1 MSPNQQTQN
10 NQALIDYG
18 KSHLT
23 QLYQDVEAAF
33 KAETSG
39 VDLMH
44 LMCDGV
50 DKMLVRIWQDIAP
63 ESSQHIAFVAV
74 GGYGRGELA
83 PQSDWDFWFI
93 MPENAD
99 QQMKD
104 DIQHF
109 LYVMWD
115 MSAKIGHAV
124 RSVKETISHIKEDWN
139 SATTAQEMRLL
150 CGKQALFDKLSAQ
163 TAIFFKKQ
171 RKKFV
176 EAKLQEHQL
185 RHNRTGDSAFLMEPD
200 IKECKGGLRDVQS
213 VFWIAKAWFE
223 VNSLDALV
231 TEGHISQREMH
242 DLLMAQDFLW
252 RCRVGLHLQTK
263 RPNDRLSFEQQ
274 VVLAESMGYQPI
286 EHLPAVDGLMKD
298 YFSQA
303 GRIARVSTLILQDI
317 DEHMHESFFAFT
329 RNIDD
334 DFTLTGNKVGIR
346 HERVFK
352 DNPLNLLRIFNVGQE
367 DHRHL
372 SNAALRQI
380 REDERHLMNDE
391 FRANPKAH
399 RLFMRILK
407 HPRNVAWAL
416 KEMKDTGVL
425 GGFVPAFYKVVGLG
439 QFNQYHAY
447 TVDEHTLH
455 AIGEARNMIH
465 GDRELRLPLAQEVFH
480 RLKRPELLYLAL
492 LFHDI
497 AKGMAGDHSKN
508 GEILAREFCSSIGLT
523 EDATNLVAWLVR
535 KHLTMAVTSQRFD
548 LSDPEVIQT
557 FADKV
562 GSMERLNCLLCLTVA
577 DIAAVGPNVWNDWKG
592 SLLSQLYHATRHA
605 LMGEMVNP
613 EVLEEQQQ
621 ARIRSTLKLSK
632 QPNSIEP
639 VLEQLPNR
647 FIAHFPP
654 YQLVPISELLADT
667 GFMDNQT
674 DFAVGHFIDHERCD
688 TMMVI
693 AAKERP
699 ALFVKLASVIAAG
712 QINVVAA
719 HAFSLGDDKILDV
732 FHIQNR
738 EKQPLVEP
746 QDLDKLQNRI
756 KTMLQNDTPLE
767 APKTPTIRSNV
778 LMQRVPVRVR
788 TLPLASF
795 SQTAIEVTA
804 ADRAGLLAA
813 LTYEITR
820 AGFTTNGAFIS
831 SFGERIVDVFFIQDN
846 GNQLSPKQI
855 KTLSKTLKEV
865 ATLEDKDKAKDV

>member
-1 MSPNQQTQN
+1 MNPN
-10 NQALIDYG
+10 NQELVNYG
-18 KSHLT
+18 KDTLN
-23 QLYQDVEAAF
+23 QCYQAVEAAF
-33 KAETSG
+33 KAEKSGLELVQIMCTG
-39 VDLMH
+39 VD
-44 LMCDGV
+44 D
-50 DKMLVRIWQDIAP
+50 MLVHIWQNVAP
-63 ESSQHIAFVAV
+63 ESSKHIAFVAV

-83 PQSDWDFWFI
+83 PQSDWDIWFI
-93 MPENAD
+93 LPENATE
-99 QQMKD
+99 QMND
-104 DIQHF
+104 DIQSF
-109 LYVMWD
+109 MYVMWD

-150 CGKQALFDKLSAQ
+150 CGKASLFNHFSQ
-163 TAIFFKKQ
+163 ETSIFFKKQ

-176 EAKLQEHQL
+176 EAKLQEHQW
-185 RHNRTGDSAFLMEPD
+185 RHERTGDSAFMMEPD

-223 VNSLDALV
+223 ADNLDALV
-231 TEGHISQREMH
+231 TEGHISQREIH

-274 VVLAESMGYQPI
+274 AALAESMGYQPV

-298 YFSQA
+298 YFGQA
-303 GRIARVSTLILQDI
+303 GRIARVSSLILQDI
-317 DEHMHESFFAFT
+317 NEHMNESFFIIT
-329 RNIDD
+329 RNIDN

-346 HERVFK
+346 HKNVFK
-352 DNPLNLLRIFNVGQE
+352 DNPLNLLRIFNIGQE
-367 DHRHL
+367 DHRQL

-380 REDERHLMNDE
+380 REDERYLMNDA
-391 FRANPKAH
+391 FRANPEAH

-407 HPRNVAWAL
+407 HPRNVSWAL
-416 KEMKDTGVL
+416 KAMKDTGVL

-465 GDRELRLPLAQEVFH
+465 GDRKLRLPLAQEVFH

-497 AKGMAGDHSKN
+497 AKGMAGDHSEN
-508 GEILAREFCSSIGLT
+508 GEVLAQEFCTSIGLI
-523 EDATNLVAWLVR
+523 EDASNLVAWLVR
-535 KHLTMAVTSQRFD
+535 MHLTMAVTSQRFD

-562 GSMERLNCLLCLTVA
+562 GSLERLNCLLCLTVA

-592 SLLSQLYHATRHA
+592 SLLNQLYHATRHA
-605 LMGEMVNP
+605 LMGEKINP
-613 EVLEEQQQ
+613 EVLEKQQQ
-621 ARIRSTLKLSK
+621 SRIRSTLQLSEK
-632 QPNSIEP
+632 ADLIEP
-639 VLEQLPNR
+639 VLKQLPNR

-654 YQLVPISELLADT
+654 YQLVPIAELLADS
-667 GFMDNQT
+667 GFMNNQA

-688 TMMVI
+688 TMMMI

-699 ALFVKLASVIAAG
+699 GLFVKLASVIAAG

-719 HAFSLGDDKILDV
+719 HAFSLGNDNILDV

-746 QDLDKLQNRI
+746 QDLERLQARI
-756 KTMLQNDTPLE
+756 INMLQDEKPLE
-767 APKTPTIRSNV
+767 EPKQPHIRSNV
-778 LMQRVPVRVR
+778 LMERVPVRVR

-795 SQTAIEVTA
+795 NQTAIEVTA
-804 ADRAGLLAA
+804 ADRTGLLAS
-813 LTYEITR
+813 LSYEITH
-820 AGFTTNGAFIS
+820 AGFSINGAAIS
-831 SFGERIVDVFFIQDN
+831 SFGERIVDVFFIHDD
-846 GNQLSPKQI
+846 GNQLSSEKI
-855 KTLSKTLKEV
+855 KALSKTLKEV
-865 ATLEDKDKAKDV
+865 ATLEEV

>member
-1 MSPNQQTQN
+1 MSQNPQTQN

-18 KSHLT
+18 KAHLK
-23 QLYQDVEAAF
+23 QLYQDVEAEF
-33 KAETSG
+33 KAEASG

-50 DKMLVRIWQDIAP
+50 DKMLTHIWQEVAP

-93 MPENAD
+93 MPEKVS
-99 QQMKD
+99 QQIND
-104 DIQHF
+104 DIQDF

-124 RSVKETISHIKEDWN
+124 RTVKETITHIKEDWN

-150 CGKQALFDKLSAQ
+150 CGNPSLFDDLSHE

-176 EAKLQEHQL
+176 EAKLKEHQL

-223 VNSLDALV
+223 KNNLDTLV
-231 TEGHISQREMH
+231 SDGHISQREMH

-274 VVLAESMGYQPI
+274 AVLADAMGYQPI

-303 GRIARVSTLILQDI
+303 GRIARVSKLILQDI
-317 DEHMHESFFAFT
+317 DEQMHESFFALT

-372 SNAALRQI
+372 SSAALRQI

-391 FRANPKAH
+391 FRANPEAH

-425 GGFVPAFYKVVGLG
+425 GGFIPAFYKVVGLG

-465 GDRELRLPLAQEVFH
+465 GDRKLRLPLAQEVFH

-497 AKGMAGDHSKN
+497 AKGMAGDHSEN
-508 GEILAREFCSSIGLT
+508 GEILAREFCQSMGLT

-562 GSMERLNCLLCLTVA
+562 GNMERLNCLLCLTVA

-605 LMGEMVNP
+605 LMGEMINP
-613 EVLEEQQQ
+613 EILEEQQQ
-621 ARIRSTLKLSK
+621 ARIRSTLQISK
-632 QPNSIEP
+632 QPDVIEP
-639 VLEQLPNR
+639 VLKQLPNR

-654 YQLVPISELLADT
+654 YQLVPISELLASS
-667 GFMDNQT
+667 GFMSDQV
-674 DFAVGHFIDHERCD
+674 DFAVGHFIDHDRCD
-688 TMMVI
+688 TMVMI
-693 AAKERP
+693 AANERP

-712 QINVVAA
+712 QINVIAA
-719 HAFSLGDDKILDV
+719 HAFSLGNHKILDV
-732 FHIQNR
+732 FHIQNKD
-738 EKQPLVEP
+738 KQPLVEP
-746 QDLDKLQNRI
+746 QDLERLQSRI
-756 KTMLQNDTPLE
+756 TTMLQSDAPLE
-767 APKTPTIRSNV
+767 APKQTNIRSNV
-778 LMQRVPVRVR
+778 LMERVPVRVR

-795 SQTAIEVTA
+795 SQTALEVTA
-804 ADRAGLLAA
+804 ADRPGLLAA
-813 LTYEITR
+813 LSYEITR
-820 AGFTTNGAFIS
+820 AGFIINGASIS
-831 SFGERIVDVFFIQDN
+831 SFGERIVDVFFIQDH
-846 GNQLSPKQI
+846 GKQLSSEQI
-855 KTLSKTLKEV
+855 KSLSKTLKKV
-865 ATLEDKDKAKDV
+865 ASLEAKDE

>member
-1 MSPNQQTQN
+1 MNPNQQQQN
-10 NQALIDYG
+10 QVLVDDG
-18 KSHLT
+18 KTHLN

-33 KAETSG
+33 KAKKSG
-39 VDLMH
+39 EDLMH

-50 DKMLVRIWQDIAP
+50 DEMLVHIWQNIAP

-93 MPENAD
+93 MPEHID
-99 QQMKD
+99 QQMND
-104 DIQHF
+104 DIQSF

-124 RSVKETISHIKEDWN
+124 RTVKETISHIKEDWN

-150 CGKQALFDKLSAQ
+150 CGKASLFNDLSHE
-163 TAIFFKKQ
+163 TAHFFKKQ

-176 EAKLQEHQL
+176 EAKLQEHRL

-213 VFWIAKAWFE
+213 IFWIAKAWFE
-223 VNSLDALV
+223 VDSLDALV
-231 TEGHISQREMH
+231 AAGHISQREMH

-252 RCRVGLHLQTK
+252 RCRVGLHLQTQ

-274 VVLAESMGYQPI
+274 VTLAQSMGYQAV
-286 EHLPAVDGLMKD
+286 EHLPPVDGLMKD

-317 DEHMHESFFAFT
+317 DEHMHESFFSFT
-329 RNIDD
+329 RNIDE

-346 HERVFK
+346 HDRVFK
-352 DNPLNLLRIFNVGQE
+352 DNPLNLLRIFSVGQE

-391 FRANPKAH
+391 FRTNPEARK
-399 RLFMRILK
+399 LFLRILK

-447 TVDEHTLH
+447 TVDEHTLY

-465 GDRELRLPLAQEVFH
+465 GDRKLRLPLAQEVVH
-480 RLKRPELLYLAL
+480 RLKRHELLYLAL

-508 GEILAREFCSSIGLT
+508 GEVLAREFCTSIGLT

-557 FADKV
+557 FANKV
-562 GSMERLNCLLCLTVA
+562 GNMERLNCLLCLTVA
-577 DIAAVGPNVWNDWKG
+577 DISAVGPNVWNDWKG

-621 ARIRSTLKLSK
+621 IRIRSTLQISNKA
-632 QPNSIEP
+632 NSIEP
-639 VLEQLPNR
+639 ILQQLPNR

-654 YQLVPISELLADT
+654 YQLVPISELLADS
-667 GFMDNQT
+667 GFMNQQV
-674 DFAVGHFIDHERCD
+674 DFAVGHFIDHDRCD
-688 TMMVI
+688 TMIMV
-693 AAKERP
+693 AANERP
-699 ALFVKLASVIAAG
+699 ALFAKLAAVIATG

-719 HAFSLGDDKILDV
+719 HAFSLGNHQILDV
-732 FHIQNR
+732 FHIQNKD
-738 EKQPLVEP
+738 KQPLVEP
-746 QDLDKLQNRI
+746 QDLDRLQSRI
-756 KTMLQNDTPLE
+756 TAMLQDDTPLE
-767 APKTPTIRSNV
+767 KPKTQPVRSNV
-778 LMQRVPVRVR
+778 LMERVPVRVR

-804 ADRAGLLAA
+804 ADRPGLLAA
-813 LTYEITR
+813 LAYEITH
-820 AGFTTNGAFIS
+820 AGFTINGAFIS
-831 SFGERIVDVFFIQDN
+831 SFGERIVDVFFIQDD
-846 GNQLSPKQI
+846 GKQLSGKQI
-855 KTLSKTLKEV
+855 KTLSKTLKQT
-865 ATLEDKDKAKDV
+865 ASLETKDE

>member
-1 MSPNQQTQN
+1 MSQKNPELVN
-10 NQALIDYG
+10 YG
-18 KSHLT
+18 KEALN
-23 QLYQDVEAAF
+23 QCYQDVEASF
-33 KAETSG
+33 KAEKSG
-39 VDLMH
+39 LELVQM
-44 LMCDGV
+44 MCDGV
-50 DKMLVRIWQDIAP
+50 DDMLVHIWQEVAP

-83 PQSDWDFWFI
+83 PQSDWDIWFI
-93 MPENAD
+93 LPEDATE
-99 QQMKD
+99 QMTD
-104 DIQHF
+104 DIQSF
-109 LYVMWD
+109 MYVMWD

-124 RSVKETISHIKEDWN
+124 RSVKETITHIKEDWN

-150 CGKQALFDKLSAQ
+150 CGNASLFNELTQ
-163 TAIFFKKQ
+163 ETTNFFKKQ

-176 EAKLQEHQL
+176 EAKLLEHTL
-185 RHNRTGDSAFLMEPD
+185 RHERTGDSAFMMEPD

-213 VFWIAKAWFE
+213 VFWISKAWFE
-223 VNSLDALV
+223 ADNLDALV
-231 TEGHISQREMH
+231 TEGHISQREIH

-274 VVLAESMGYQPI
+274 VTLADSMGYQAQG
-286 EHLPAVDGLMKD
+286 HLPPVDALMKD
-298 YFSQA
+298 YFGQA
-303 GRIARVSTLILQDI
+303 GRIARVSSLILQDI
-317 DEHMHESFFAFT
+317 DEHMNESFFAFT

-346 HERVFK
+346 HENVFK

-367 DHRHL
+367 DHRQL

-391 FRANPKAH
+391 FRTNPEAH

-407 HPRNVAWAL
+407 HPRNVSWAL

-425 GGFVPAFYKVVGLG
+425 GGFVPAFYNVVGLG

-447 TVDEHTLH
+447 TVDEHTLY

-465 GDRELRLPLAQEVFH
+465 GDRKLRLPLAQEVFH

-497 AKGMAGDHSKN
+497 AKGMAGDHSEN
-508 GEILAREFCSSIGLT
+508 GEVLAQDFCASIGLT
-523 EDATNLVAWLVR
+523 EDASNLVAWLVR

-548 LSDPEVIQT
+548 LSDPEVIQI

-592 SLLSQLYHATRHA
+592 SLLNQLYHATRHA
-605 LMGEMVNP
+605 LMGEKINP
-613 EVLEEQQQ
+613 EVLEKQQQ
-621 ARIRSTLKLSK
+621 SRIRSTLQLSK
-632 QPNSIEP
+632 KADLIEP
-639 VLEQLPNR
+639 VLKQLPNR

-654 YQLVPISELLADT
+654 YQLVPITELLADS
-667 GFMDNQT
+667 GFMNNQA

-688 TMMVI
+688 TMMMV

-719 HAFSLGDDKILDV
+719 HAFSLDNGNILDV

-738 EKQPLVEP
+738 EKQPLIEP
-746 QDLDKLQNRI
+746 QDLDKLQMRI
-756 KTMLQNDTPLE
+756 KTMLQEGKPLE
-767 APKTPTIRSNV
+767 EPKTPTIRSNV

-813 LTYEITR
+813 LSYEITH
-820 AGFTTNGAFIS
+820 AGFIINGASIS
-831 SFGERIVDVFFIQDN
+831 SFGERIVDVFFIQHN
-846 GNQLSPKQI
+846 GEQLSAEHI
-855 KTLSKTLKEV
+855 KSLSKTLKEV
-865 ATLEDKDKAKDV
+865 ATLNTKDE

>member
-1 MSPNQQTQN
+1 MSQNPQTQN

-18 KSHLT
+18 KAHLK
-23 QLYQDVEAAF
+23 QLYQDVETEF
-33 KAETSG
+33 KAEASG

-50 DKMLVRIWQDIAP
+50 DKILTHIWQEIAP

-93 MPENAD
+93 MPEKAS
-99 QQMKD
+99 QQMND
-104 DIQHF
+104 DIQDF

-124 RSVKETISHIKEDWN
+124 RTVKETITHIKEDWN

-150 CGKQALFDKLSAQ
+150 CGNPSLFDDLSHE

-176 EAKLQEHQL
+176 EAKLKEHQL

-223 VNSLDALV
+223 KNSLDALV
-231 TEGHISQREMH
+231 SYGHISQREMH

-274 VVLAESMGYQPI
+274 AVLADAMGYQPI

-303 GRIARVSTLILQDI
+303 GRIARVSKLILQDI
-317 DEHMHESFFAFT
+317 DEQMHESFFALT

-425 GGFVPAFYKVVGLG
+425 GGFIPAFYKVVGLG

-508 GEILAREFCSSIGLT
+508 GEILAREFCQSIGLT
-523 EDATNLVAWLVR
+523 EDATNLVSWLVR
-535 KHLTMAVTSQRFD
+535 RHLMMAVTSQRFD

-562 GSMERLNCLLCLTVA
+562 GDMERLNCLLCLTVA

-605 LMGEMVNP
+605 LMGEMINP

-621 ARIRSTLKLSK
+621 ARIRSTLQISR
-632 QPNSIEP
+632 QPDIIEP
-639 VLEQLPNR
+639 VLKQLPNR

-654 YQLVPISELLADT
+654 YQLVPISELLASS
-667 GFMDNQT
+667 GFMNDQV
-674 DFAVGHFIDHERCD
+674 DFAVGHFIDHDRCD
-688 TMMVI
+688 TMVMV
-693 AAKERP
+693 AANERP

-712 QINVVAA
+712 QINVIAA
-719 HAFSLGDDKILDV
+719 HAFSLGNHKILDV
-732 FHIQNR
+732 FHIQNKD
-738 EKQPLVEP
+738 KQPLVEP
-746 QDLDKLQNRI
+746 QDLERLQSRI
-756 KTMLQNDTPLE
+756 TTMLQSDAPLE
-767 APKTPTIRSNV
+767 APKQTNIRSNV
-778 LMQRVPVRVR
+778 LMERVPVRVR

-795 SQTAIEVTA
+795 SQTALEVTA
-804 ADRAGLLAA
+804 ADRPGLLAA
-813 LTYEITR
+813 LSYEITR
-820 AGFTTNGAFIS
+820 AGFIINGASIS
-831 SFGERIVDVFFIQDN
+831 SFGERIVDVFFIQDH
-846 GNQLSPKQI
+846 GKQLSSEQI

-865 ATLEDKDKAKDV
+865 ASLEAKDE

>member
-1 MSPNQQTQN
+1 MSQKNPQ
-10 NQALIDYG
+10 LVSYG
-18 KSHLT
+18 KDTLAK
-23 QLYQDVEAAF
+23 LYQDIEISF
-33 KAETSG
+33 NAEKNGSALMTQMCQG
-39 VDLMH
+39 VD
-44 LMCDGV
+44 D
-50 DKMLVRIWQDIAP
+50 MLVHIWQRIAP

-74 GGYGRGELA
+74 GGYGRAELA
-83 PQSDWDFWFI
+83 PQSDWDIWFI
-93 MPENAD
+93 LPHEPS
-99 QQMKD
+99 QQMTD
-104 DIQHF
+104 DIESF
-109 LYVMWD
+109 MYVMWD

-124 RSVKETISHIKEDWN
+124 RSVQETIVHIKEDWN

-150 CGKQALFDKLSAQ
+150 CGNMQVFNELKQE
-163 TAIFFKKQ
+163 TAVFFKKQ

-176 EAKLQEHQL
+176 EAKLQELETRHQ
-185 RHNRTGDSAFLMEPD
+185 RTGDSAFLMEPD

-213 VFWIAKAWFE
+213 VFWIAKAWYGVDNIE
-223 VNSLDALV
+223 ALV
-231 TEGHISQREMH
+231 SEGHISEREMN
-242 DLLMAQDFLW
+242 DLLTAQDFLW
-252 RCRVGLHLQTK
+252 RCRAGLHLQTK

-274 VVLAESMGYQPI
+274 VVLAQSMGYQPV

-303 GRIARVSTLILQDI
+303 GRIARVTKLILQDI
-317 DEHMHESFFAFT
+317 DEQINESFFSFT

-346 HERVFK
+346 HDRVFK

-367 DHRHL
+367 DHRQL

-391 FRANPKAH
+391 FRANPEAH

-416 KEMKDTGVL
+416 KAMKDTGVL

-497 AKGMAGDHSKN
+497 AKGMPGDHSKN
-508 GEILAREFCSSIGLT
+508 GEVLAQEFCASIGLT
-523 EDATNLVAWLVR
+523 EDASNLVAWLVR
-535 KHLTMAVTSQRFD
+535 RHLTMAVTSQRFD

-562 GSMERLNCLLCLTVA
+562 GNMERLNCLLCLTVA

-632 QPNSIEP
+632 QSDLIEP
-639 VLEQLPNR
+639 ILKQLPNR

-654 YQLVPISELLADT
+654 YQLVPISELLADS
-667 GFMDNQT
+667 GFMDNQV
-674 DFAVGHFIDHERCD
+674 DFAVGHFIDHDRCD
-688 TMMVI
+688 TMIMI

-719 HAFSLGDDKILDV
+719 HAFSLGNNSILDV
-732 FHIQNR
+732 FHIQNKA
-738 EKQPLVEP
+738 KQPLVEA
-746 QDLDKLQNRI
+746 QDLDRLQNRI
-756 KTMLQNDTPLE
+756 TTMLQDDTPLE
-767 APKTPTIRSNV
+767 APKTANIRSNV

-795 SQTAIEVTA
+795 SQTAIEVSA

-813 LTYEITR
+813 LTYEITN
-820 AGFTTNGAFIS
+820 AGFTINGASIS

-846 GNQLSPKQI
+846 GNQLSAEQI
-855 KTLSKTLKEV
+855 KALSKTLKEV
-865 ATLEDKDKAKDV
+865 ATLGGEVNAKDE

>member
-1 MSPNQQTQN
+1 MSQN
-10 NQALIDYG
+10 NPELVNYG
-18 KSHLT
+18 KATLN
-23 QLYQDVEAAF
+23 QCYQDVEAAF
-33 KAETSG
+33 KAEKSGLELVQMMCTG
-39 VDLMH
+39 VD
-44 LMCDGV
+44 D
-50 DKMLVRIWQDIAP
+50 MLIHIWQNVAP

-74 GGYGRGELA
+74 GGYGRAELA
-83 PQSDWDFWFI
+83 PQSDWDIWFI
-93 MPENAD
+93 LPENTTE
-99 QQMKD
+99 QMND
-104 DIQHF
+104 DIQSF
-109 LYVMWD
+109 MYVMWD

-124 RSVKETISHIKEDWN
+124 RSVKETMVHLKEDWN

-150 CGKQALFDKLSAQ
+150 CGNTSLFDDLSQ
-163 TAIFFKKQ
+163 ETDVFFRKQ

-185 RHNRTGDSAFLMEPD
+185 RHERTGDSAFMMEPD

-223 VNSLDALV
+223 CSDLDSLV
-231 TEGHISQREMH
+231 SQEHISQREMH

-274 VVLAESMGYQPI
+274 VTLADSMGYQAQG
-286 EHLPAVDGLMKD
+286 HLPPVDALMKD
-298 YFSQA
+298 YFGQA
-303 GRIARVSTLILQDI
+303 GRIARVSSLILQDI
-317 DEHMHESFFAFT
+317 DEHMNESFFAFT

-346 HERVFK
+346 HENVFK

-367 DHRHL
+367 DHRQL

-391 FRANPKAH
+391 FRANPEAH

-407 HPRNVAWAL
+407 HPRNVSWAL

-425 GGFVPAFYKVVGLG
+425 GGFVPAFYDVVGLG

-447 TVDEHTLH
+447 TVDEHTLY

-465 GDRELRLPLAQEVFH
+465 GDRKLRLPLAQEVFH

-497 AKGMAGDHSKN
+497 AKGMAGDHSEN
-508 GEILAREFCSSIGLT
+508 GEVLAQEFCASIGLI
-523 EDATNLVAWLVR
+523 EDASNLVAWLVR
-535 KHLTMAVTSQRFD
+535 MHLTMAVTSQRFD

-592 SLLSQLYHATRHA
+592 SLLNQLYHATRHA
-605 LMGEMVNP
+605 LMGEKINP

-621 ARIRSTLKLSK
+621 ARIRSTLELS
-632 QPNSIEP
+632 NNASLIEAT
-639 VLEQLPNR
+639 LKQLPNR

-654 YQLVPISELLADT
+654 YQLVPISELLT
-667 GFMDNQT
+667 ESGFMDNQI

-688 TMMVI
+688 TMMMI
-693 AAKERP
+693 AAKERS

-719 HAFSLGDDKILDV
+719 HAFSLGNRNILDV
-732 FHIQNR
+732 FHIQNK

-746 QDLDKLQNRI
+746 QDLDRLQSRI
-756 KTMLQNDTPLE
+756 INMLQDDKPLE
-767 APKTPTIRSNV
+767 EPKQPHIRSNV
-778 LMQRVPVRVR
+778 LMERVPVRVR
-788 TLPLASF
+788 ILPLASF
-795 SQTAIEVTA
+795 NQTAIEITA
-804 ADRAGLLAA
+804 ADRAGLLAS
-813 LTYEITR
+813 LSYEITH
-820 AGFTTNGAFIS
+820 AGFTINGAFIS
-831 SFGERIVDVFFIQDN
+831 SFGERIVDVFFIHDD
-846 GNQLSPKQI
+846 GNQLSSEQI
-855 KTLSKTLKEV
+855 KALSKTLEKV
-865 ATLEDKDKAKDV
+865 ATLEEA

>member
-1 MSPNQQTQN
+1 MNPNPQQQN
-10 NQALIDYG
+10 QVLVDDG
-18 KSHLT
+18 KAHLN
-23 QLYQDVEAAF
+23 QLYKEVEAAF
-33 KAETSG
+33 KAEESG
-39 VDLMH
+39 EDLMH

-50 DKMLVRIWQDIAP
+50 DDILVHIWKNIAP
-63 ESSQHIAFVAV
+63 ESSQHIAFGAV

-93 MPENAD
+93 MPEHIE
-99 QQMKD
+99 QQMND
-104 DIQHF
+104 DIQSF

-124 RSVKETISHIKEDWN
+124 RTVKETISHIKEDWN

-150 CGKQALFDKLSAQ
+150 CGETSLFNDLSHE
-163 TAIFFKKQ
+163 TAYFFKKQ

-176 EAKLQEHQL
+176 EAKLQEHRL

-213 VFWIAKAWFE
+213 IFWIAKAWFE
-223 VNSLDALV
+223 VDNLDVLV
-231 TEGHISQREMH
+231 TAGHISQREMH

-263 RPNDRLSFEQQ
+263 HPNDRLSFEQQ
-274 VVLAESMGYQPI
+274 VTLAESMGYQAV
-286 EHLPAVDGLMKD
+286 EHLPPVDGLMKG
-298 YFSQA
+298 YFSHA

-317 DEHMHESFFAFT
+317 DEQMHESFFAFT

-346 HERVFK
+346 HDRVFK

-367 DHRHL
+367 GQRQL

-380 REDERHLMNDE
+380 REDERHLMNDA
-391 FRANPKAH
+391 FRTNPEARK
-399 RLFMRILK
+399 LFLRILK

-465 GDRELRLPLAQEVFH
+465 GGRKLRLPLAQEVVH
-480 RLKRPELLYLAL
+480 RLKRHELLYLSL

-497 AKGMAGDHSKN
+497 AKGMAGDHSEN
-508 GEILAREFCSSIGLT
+508 GEVLARDFCTSIGLT

-557 FADKV
+557 FANKV
-562 GSMERLNCLLCLTVA
+562 GNMERLNCLLCLTVA

-613 EVLEEQQQ
+613 EILEEQQQ
-621 ARIRSTLKLSK
+621 IRIRSTLQMSN
-632 QPNSIEP
+632 QASSIEP
-639 VLEQLPNR
+639 ILQQLP
-647 FIAHFPP
+647 
-654 YQLVPISELLADT
+654 
-667 GFMDNQT
+667 
-674 DFAVGHFIDHERCD
+674 
-688 TMMVI
+688 
-693 AAKERP
+693 
-699 ALFVKLASVIAAG
+699 
-712 QINVVAA
+712 
-719 HAFSLGDDKILDV
+719 
-732 FHIQNR
+732 
-738 EKQPLVEP
+738 
-746 QDLDKLQNRI
+746 
-756 KTMLQNDTPLE
+756 
-767 APKTPTIRSNV
+767 
-778 LMQRVPVRVR
+778 
-788 TLPLASF
+788 
-795 SQTAIEVTA
+795 
-804 ADRAGLLAA
+804 
-813 LTYEITR
+813 
-820 AGFTTNGAFIS
+820 
-831 SFGERIVDVFFIQDN
+831 
-846 GNQLSPKQI
+846 
-855 KTLSKTLKEV
+855 
-865 ATLEDKDKAKDV
+865 